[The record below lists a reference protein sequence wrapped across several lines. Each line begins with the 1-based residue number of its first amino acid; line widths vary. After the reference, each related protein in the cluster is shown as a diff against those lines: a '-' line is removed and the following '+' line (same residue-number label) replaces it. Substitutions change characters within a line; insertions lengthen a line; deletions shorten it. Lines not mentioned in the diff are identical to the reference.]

1 VIFID
6 KQLTTCE
13 LHNYSGFIYKSKGNY
28 CCTFGVS
35 KQTIMEKSIKNS
47 EIHKVNSLHSEIC
60 VAYNNDFTYRKAYKG
75 DWGHWDDLPETSSSN
90 LSCAEN
96 DGNSIGQNESPSENT
111 YL

>member
-1 VIFID
+1 MNYITIPGLYINLKATTAVL
-6 KQLTTCE
+6 LTY
-13 LHNYSGFIYKSKGNY
+13 L
-28 CCTFGVS
+28 

-47 EIHKVNSLHSEIC
+47 EIHKVSSLHSEIC
-60 VAYNNDFTYRKAYKG
+60 VAYNNDFAYRKAYKG